1 MKKLIIYLAIL
12 GLAAPALAGAR
23 TEASVNASST
33 IKLGPVI
40 KKINL
45 DARGDAS
52 TTVKARVEQI
62 KSAISEHKGE
72 IKEKARGRW
81 GEKAQMHLGNILEHF
96 DRSVDKLENASMRLE
111 TQIGKLK
118 VQGLAMA
125 SSTDLLARAGRSAAS
140 GAIPHGSYPQH
151 KTGGRRGCGCRIILW
166 KPPLSWTRRPSR
178 TAAGASVR

>member
-125 SSTDLLARAGRSAAS
+125 SSTDLLARSARPLTRRSRVLRRRSIWARCARQLKRRRTLCGKRRDPSWQLSAA
-140 GAIPHGSYPQH
+140 
-151 KTGGRRGCGCRIILW
+151 
-166 KPPLSWTRRPSR
+166 
-178 TAAGASVR
+178 

>member
-125 SSTDLLARAGRSAAS
+125 SSTDLLARADADIEVEA
-140 GAIPHGSYPQH
+140 
-151 KTGGRRGCGCRIILW
+151 
-166 KPPLSWTRRPSR
+166 
-178 TAAGASVR
+178 